1 MMNQAIKITSIGL
14 CIAAFSTTIFAQD
27 DVLDTDEKKFSY
39 AVGTKIGEQ
48 LNAQFREI
56 PEVDI
61 EMLMRGLNSV
71 VAGEELLMTPD
82 EATQLIQARQQQ
94 NVAQA
99 EAQAAA
105 AVKQG
110 KVFLEENAAREGV
123 TVTDSGLQYSVIES
137 GDPSGVSP
145 SPTDTVVVHYQGSLV
160 DGTVFDSS
168 YQRNEPATFSL
179 QGIILGWQEAL
190 QMMRPGDKWNIV
202 LPPELGYGENGAG
215 AAIGPNEVLLFEV
228 ELLEVLQSGN

>member
-1 MMNQAIKITSIGL
+1 MNQATKITSIGL
-14 CIAAFSTTIFAQD
+14 CIAAFSATIFAQD

-71 VAGEELLMTPD
+71 VAGEELLMSED

-94 NVAQA
+94 NAAQA

-105 AVKQG
+105 AVEQRKA
-110 KVFLEENAAREGV
+110 FLEENAAKDGV

-137 GDPSGVSP
+137 GDADGVSP
-145 SPTDTVVVHYQGSLV
+145 SPTDTVVVHYQGSLI

-168 YQRNEPATFSL
+168 YSRGEPATFSL

-190 QMMRPGDKWNIV
+190 QLMRPGDKWSIV

-215 AAIGPNEVLLFEV
+215 GAIGPNEVLLFDV

>member
-1 MMNQAIKITSIGL
+1 MNQTKKITSMGL

-27 DVLDTDEKKFSY
+27 DVLDTDDKKFSY

-71 VAGEELLMTPD
+71 VAGEELLMTED

-94 NVAQA
+94 NAAQA

-105 AVKQG
+105 AVEQRKA
-110 KVFLEENAAREGV
+110 FLDENAAKEGV

-137 GDPSGVSP
+137 GDSDGVSP
-145 SPTDTVVVHYQGSLV
+145 SPTDTVVVHYQGSLI

-168 YQRNEPATFSL
+168 YSRGEPATFSL

-190 QMMRPGDKWNIV
+190 QLMRPGDKWSIV

-215 AAIGPNEVLLFEV
+215 GAIGPNEVLLFDV

>member
-1 MMNQAIKITSIGL
+1 MNQAIKITSMGL

-27 DVLDTDEKKFSY
+27 DVLDTDDKKFSY

-71 VAGEELLMTPD
+71 VAGEELLMTED

-94 NVAQA
+94 NAAQA

-105 AVKQG
+105 AVEQRKA
-110 KVFLEENAAREGV
+110 FLDENAAKEGV

-137 GDPSGVSP
+137 GDSDGVSP
-145 SPTDTVVVHYQGSLV
+145 SPTDTVVVHYQGSLI

-168 YQRNEPATFSL
+168 YSRGEPATFSL

-190 QMMRPGDKWNIV
+190 QLMRPGDKWSIV

-215 AAIGPNEVLLFEV
+215 GAIGPNEVLLFDV